1 MSLKQYFSQFIALNY
16 DSFLFGDGLS
26 SKYCLS
32 SGYIFMGQTIPCHIQ
47 EFSNFSKIYNSIIS
61 VRLTYILAAPFL
73 FGCISLA
80 GMKGT
85 NRKWQRNRIF
95 FPLVLKNP
103 ISSPFSIYPFH
114 SVLLLSSIVYKCHV
128 RVRQG
133 VCNRSELLSRSTPR
147 KARVAFLYIV
157 HFKLA
162 EKFTDCLYFWFSLSF
177 VTEDF
182 GLVIWVPS
190 RAFWVF

>member
-1 MSLKQYFSQFIALNY
+1 MSFEWLHFYGANNTLPYTGIFKFLKNLQLNNFNTANLHTCR
-16 DSFLFGDGLS
+16 SFLIRTHQFAWN
-26 SKYCLS
+26 
-32 SGYIFMGQTIPCHIQ
+32 
-47 EFSNFSKIYNSIIS
+47 E
-61 VRLTYILAAPFL
+61 
-73 FGCISLA
+73 
-80 GMKGT
+80 
-85 NRKWQRNRIF
+85 RNIENGEEIGF

-133 VCNRSELLSRSTPR
+133 VCNRSELLSRSTPS